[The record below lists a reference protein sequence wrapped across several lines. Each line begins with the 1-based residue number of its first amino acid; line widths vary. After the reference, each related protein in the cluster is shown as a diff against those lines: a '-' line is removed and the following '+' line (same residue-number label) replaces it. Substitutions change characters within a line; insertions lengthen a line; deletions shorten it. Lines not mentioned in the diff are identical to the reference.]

1 MSDRNGPLRTRVLKG
16 LSWSLLQTWGTHLVT
31 FIVFLVTARLLGP
44 DAFGTVVIA
53 YTVLGA
59 LTMVMDLGMGDAL
72 IRARDVDQRHHDTV
86 FWSLAV
92 ASAVLVLVLVLV
104 SPWAAEWLDQPRF
117 QTVMRVT
124 ALSLPIT
131 ALGLVPAF
139 ILRRSLQFKPLALRS
154 LFASIAGGV
163 LAIGMAL
170 AGYGY
175 WSLVAKGL
183 LEAAV
188 STALVWRAVSYRPS
202 ASFHWDAWKALFDTG
217 RHLTG
222 SRLLDIINQRADA
235 LIVSARLGPTQ
246 LGLYSAAQRIF
257 HMMMDAM
264 FMAIQRVALPAFSE
278 IAQDPPRIQRAL
290 LRVVRVT
297 SFVTFPLFAFTAAL
311 AHLIVPVL
319 FGARWAD
326 AAPALAALCAGGV
339 LFSVS
344 YYNAPVMTAA
354 GRAAYVFRLSSLN
367 AVLNLA
373 AFLIGVRWGIVGV
386 AIGFAVRGYL
396 VFPLNLSL
404 LRRAIGLQPRRYVAS
419 VAANFAA
426 ACVAALAV
434 VGVDHLLAPHAGAPL
449 RLLAMLPCAVL
460 CYLLILLACFR
471 THLATVLTDLE
482 SALQSL
488 PRLASAFGTLA
499 RRIAP

>member
-1 MSDRNGPLRTRVLKG
+1 
-16 LSWSLLQTWGTHLVT
+16 
-31 FIVFLVTARLLGP
+31 
-44 DAFGTVVIA
+44 
-53 YTVLGA
+53 
-59 LTMVMDLGMGDAL
+59 
-72 IRARDVDQRHHDTV
+72 
-86 FWSLAV
+86 
-92 ASAVLVLVLVLV
+92 
-104 SPWAAEWLDQPRF
+104 
-117 QTVMRVT
+117 
-124 ALSLPIT
+124 
-131 ALGLVPAF
+131 
-139 ILRRSLQFKPLALRS
+139 
-154 LFASIAGGV
+154 
-163 LAIGMAL
+163 
-170 AGYGY
+170 
-175 WSLVAKGL
+175 
-183 LEAAV
+183 
-188 STALVWRAVSYRPS
+188 
-202 ASFHWDAWKALFDTG
+202 
-217 RHLTG
+217 
-222 SRLLDIINQRADA
+222 
-235 LIVSARLGPTQ
+235 
-246 LGLYSAAQRIF
+246 
-257 HMMMDAM
+257 
-264 FMAIQRVALPAFSE
+264 
-278 IAQDPPRIQRAL
+278 
-290 LRVVRVT
+290 
-297 SFVTFPLFAFTAAL
+297 
-311 AHLIVPVL
+311 
-319 FGARWAD
+319 
-326 AAPALAALCAGGV
+326 
-339 LFSVS
+339 
-344 YYNAPVMTAA
+344 MTAA